1 MPCFESRFYLV
12 SEASDLVQHWQAM
25 VVKLVLLLSIV
36 SADAGPKRR
45 HRKHN
50 DIQLVSDDEFRSS
63 LGITNLDAP
72 TFFDATQHMDVI
84 LAYIHQ
90 KCNVARN
97 LVLVD
102 AFGGAGHLQHA
113 FTSVGYLASG
123 FDASHGLHENI
134 LTRRGF
140 FHALDLI
147 LALMV
152 GGLLFG
158 GPPCSLFV
166 YLSYAVHRRSRQN
179 PYGNT
184 SNFVVRAANMIV
196 QNWIVLLVICH
207 VRGCYDITEQPS
219 TTAMFEYPLF
229 ALRRKCAGSEQVQTY
244 MKAWAHDLLK
254 RTLLDGC
261 FPLLSRFRRFYIK
274 ATQEFTTTKVTV
286 RKAVGFSS
294 FPKLEKTRVLKLKT
308 YYKNEYD
315 KKTKKSKVSGFSDL
329 GLTSIYTPEFCRY
342 VLTVFEE
349 CIATVDLP
357 NVTDVRISDYIR
369 GFNNIGVHCGL
380 DESSIMHLA
389 CNFNLQAFLKGELVQ
404 TKIDQFFDRARTD
417 MGRLHATFD
426 PYMDVGMAVGAQRG

>member
-1 MPCFESRFYLV
+1 ML
-12 SEASDLVQHWQAM
+12 
-25 VVKLVLLLSIV
+25 VKLVLLLSIV
-36 SADAGPKRR
+36 SADAGKKGR
-45 HRKHN
+45 HRKHS

-72 TFFDATQHMDVI
+72 TFFDATQHLDVI

-90 KCNVARN
+90 QRNVARN
-97 LVLVD
+97 HVLVD

-166 YLSYAVHRRSRQN
+166 YLSYAVHLRSRQN
-179 PYGNT
+179 RYGNT
-184 SNFVVRAANMIV
+184 SNFLVRAANMIV

-229 ALRRKCAGSEQVQTY
+229 ALRRICVGSQQVHTY
-244 MKAWAHDLLK
+244 MKAWAHELLK

-261 FPLLSRFRRFYIK
+261 FPLLSKFTRFYNL

-286 RKAVGFSS
+286 TKAVDFSS
-294 FPKLEKTRVLKLKT
+294 PPKFGKIKVLKGKV
-308 YYKNEYD
+308 YYKNTYD
-315 KKTKKSKVSGFSDL
+315 KKTKKTKVTGFPNL
-329 GLTSIYTPEFCRY
+329 GLTAIYTPEFCRY

-369 GFNNIGVHCGL
+369 DFNNIGLHCVL
-380 DESSIMHLA
+380 NESSIMHLA
-389 CNFNLQAFLKGELVQ
+389 CNFNSQAFLKGELVQ
-404 TKIDQFFDRARTD
+404 TRIGQFFDRAQSD
-417 MGRLHATFD
+417 MDTPHATFD
-426 PYMDVGMAVGAQRG
+426 PYMDVGTAVGAQSA